1 MSLVIFVDHLKY
13 HRQRDVDADRF
24 AVDLLKN
31 EELPDYKVVLAI
43 ALLPV
48 SYTLRV
54 LVRQLQCQV
63 CIDYD
68 FATDLTDCRTDPFA
82 VLDSPRCGR
91 AAAEE
96 GLYSFEAIDQ
106 VLLLRRHLLL
116 VHCLCFCTVTIALLP
131 HSCLLIITDFNKF
144 HIIKAM
150 SIRELTWQIKQVVL
164 EAQNFTSILP
174 SLRIFSLKTYEISD
188 L

>member
-13 HRQRDVDADRF
+13 HRQREVDADRF
-24 AVDLLKN
+24 AVDLLMN

-43 ALLPV
+43 VLFPV

-54 LVRQLQCQV
+54 LVRQFQCQV
-63 CIDYD
+63 CLD
-68 FATDLTDCRTDPFA
+68 FISR
-82 VLDSPRCGR
+82 
-91 AAAEE
+91 
-96 GLYSFEAIDQ
+96 YSSTVI
-106 VLLLRRHLLL
+106 
-116 VHCLCFCTVTIALLP
+116 CTVTIALLP
-131 HSCLLIITDFNKF
+131 HSCLLIITDLNEF